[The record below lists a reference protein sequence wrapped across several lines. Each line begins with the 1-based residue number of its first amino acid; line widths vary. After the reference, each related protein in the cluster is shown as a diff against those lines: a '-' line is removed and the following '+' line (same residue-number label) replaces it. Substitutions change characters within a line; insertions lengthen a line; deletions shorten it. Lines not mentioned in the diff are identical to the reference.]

1 MNEQKIFPALIFH
14 LKMVANSNLNWHYT
28 FVISI
33 FCQKKSSDYVE
44 CSRGRRLKTVIP

>member
-33 FCQKKSSDYVE
+33 FC
-44 CSRGRRLKTVIP
+44 LKNHQTMLSAVVVVDWKL